1 MSKKIAMT
9 ARPQAVVSPQ
19 ADKWVSDQPPA
30 AEPTGPTKRL
40 TVDVPEN
47 NHTRFKALC
56 AMQRRKMAEE
66 VNAFITQRIAEAE
79 QQGRVAS

>member
-9 ARPQAVVSPQ
+9 ARPQAVSPQ
-19 ADKWVSDQPPA
+19 ADKWVSEQPPA
-30 AEPTGPTKRL
+30 EAGGPTKRL

-56 AMQRRKMAEE
+56 AMQKKKMAEE
-66 VNAFITQRIAEAE
+66 INAFIAQRIADAE
-79 QQGRVAS
+79 GQGRAL

>member
-9 ARPQAVVSPQ
+9 ARPQAVSPQ
-19 ADKWVSDQPPA
+19 ADKWVSEQPA
-30 AEPTGPTKRL
+30 AEPGGPTKRL

-56 AMQRRKMAEE
+56 AMQRKKMAEE
-66 VNAFITQRIAEAE
+66 VNAFIAQRLAEAE
-79 QQGRVAS
+79 GQGRAS

>member
-9 ARPQAVVSPQ
+9 ARPQAVSPQ
-19 ADKWVSDQPPA
+19 ADKWVSEQPA
-30 AEPTGPTKRL
+30 AEPAGPTKRL

-56 AMQRRKMAEE
+56 AMQRKKMAEE
-66 VNAFITQRIAEAE
+66 VNAFIASRIAEAE
-79 QQGRVAS
+79 RQGRAS

>member
-9 ARPQAVVSPQ
+9 TRPQAAVSPQ

-30 AEPTGPTKRL
+30 AEPAGPTKRL

-47 NHTRFKALC
+47 NHTRFKVLC

-66 VNAFITQRIAEAE
+66 VNAFIAHRIAEAE
-79 QQGRVAS
+79 QQGRAS

>member
-9 ARPQAVVSPQ
+9 ARPQAAVSPQ
-19 ADKWVSDQPPA
+19 ADKWVSDQPP

-66 VNAFITQRIAEAE
+66 VNSFISQRLAEAE
-79 QQGRVAS
+79 QQGRAS

>member
-9 ARPQAVVSPQ
+9 TR
-19 ADKWVSDQPPA
+19 PPA
-30 AEPTGPTKRL
+30 VEPAGLTKRL
-40 TVDVPEN
+40 TVDVPEE

-66 VNAFITQRIAEAE
+66 INAFIAQRLAEAE
-79 QQGRVAS
+79 QPGKARS

>member
-1 MSKKIAMT
+1 MSKKIAMS
-9 ARPQAVVSPQ
+9 ARPQAVPPQ
-19 ADKWVSDQPPA
+19 ADSWVNEKPA
-30 AEPTGPTKRL
+30 IEPTGPTKRL

-66 VNAFITQRIAEAE
+66 VNAFISQRIAEAE
-79 QQGRVAS
+79 QHGRA

>member
-9 ARPQAVVSPQ
+9 ARPQAAVSPQ
-19 ADKWVSDQPPA
+19 ADKWVSDEPPA
-30 AEPTGPTKRL
+30 AELAGPTKRL

-56 AMQRRKMAEE
+56 AMQRKKMAEE
-66 VNAFITQRIAEAE
+66 VNAFISQRLAEAE
-79 QQGRVAS
+79 QQGRAS

>member
-9 ARPQAVVSPQ
+9 ARPQPAVSPQ
-19 ADKWVSDQPPA
+19 ADKWVSDEPPA
-30 AEPTGPTKRL
+30 SEPAGPTKRL

-47 NHTRFKALC
+47 NHTRFKVLC

-66 VNAFITQRIAEAE
+66 VNAFIAHRIAEAE
-79 QQGRVAS
+79 QQGRAS

>member
-9 ARPQAVVSPQ
+9 ARPRAVSPQ
-19 ADKWVSDQPPA
+19 ADKWVSEQPA
-30 AEPTGPTKRL
+30 AEPGGPTKRL

-56 AMQRRKMAEE
+56 AMQKKKMAEE
-66 VNAFITQRIAEAE
+66 INAFIAQRIADAE
-79 QQGRVAS
+79 GQGRAL